1 MILHCAQ
8 PWLEGHY
15 GSSETADWKDIV
27 AGAVRQAARYTCHT
41 NMTSTSG
48 IPTDTFYNG
57 GGY

>member
-1 MILHCAQ
+1 